1 MYCTGPICSAI
12 LLPFSSS
19 CFTQRSRLCGL
30 VILRADQAR
39 LLCLWA
45 GHSPE
50 HYGNGLAGL
59 LAALPAKLGWEH
71 KAISCTSFL
80 THIWAWSTRWA
91 AQAQLLIKHVEHW
104 PVRLHLTQCK
114 IFPWPQYCWHH
125 KSSGKTCH
133 YLCIRRE
140 PCYMQPLVAPGLLAK
155 WPAVMTIK
163 VQLVLLNIRD
173 V

>member
-80 THIWAWSTRWA
+80 THI
-91 AQAQLLIKHVEHW
+91 
-104 PVRLHLTQCK
+104 
-114 IFPWPQYCWHH
+114 
-125 KSSGKTCH
+125 
-133 YLCIRRE
+133 
-140 PCYMQPLVAPGLLAK
+140 
-155 WPAVMTIK
+155 
-163 VQLVLLNIRD
+163 
-173 V
+173 